1 MDRSQEKQF
10 VSEHAVSWR
19 LVGGAWLAL
28 VIVVAAILLTA
39 WSPIKVN
46 EVEAKATQQ
55 LDWHAYS
62 IAPKLQHR
70 TDDPDDFFDPSD
82 P

>member
-10 VSEHAVSWR
+10 LSEHAVSWR
-19 LVGGAWLAL
+19 LVASSWLVLAI
-28 VIVVAAILLTA
+28 VIAAVLLTA
-39 WSPIKVN
+39 WSPLKVN
-46 EVEAKATQQ
+46 DVKASAPPQ

-70 TDDPDDFFDPSD
+70 TDDPDDYFDPSD